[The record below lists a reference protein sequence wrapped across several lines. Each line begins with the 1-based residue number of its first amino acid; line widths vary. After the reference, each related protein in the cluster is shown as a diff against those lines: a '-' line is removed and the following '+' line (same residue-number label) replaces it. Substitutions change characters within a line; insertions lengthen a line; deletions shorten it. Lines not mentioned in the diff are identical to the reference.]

1 MKDKLLRIFNHY
13 GIEAQ
18 KRKLNEECYEF
29 LQAVAEWQNN
39 PSRANAEHVTE
50 ELADC
55 LVVLKQF
62 QLSFEIADL
71 TLEEFAILKTERTI
85 QRIESE
91 PLTDNL
97 KEVTTNW
104 NNSPKRL

>member
-1 MKDKLLRIFNHY
+1 MKAKLLRIFNHF
-13 GIEAQ
+13 GIESQ

-29 LQAVAEWQNN
+29 LQAVCEWQGYTDS
-39 PSRANAEHVTE
+39 PIFRRHVVE

-71 TLEEFAILKTERTI
+71 VLEEFAISKTERTLA
-85 QRIESE
+85 RIDTK

-97 KEVTTNW
+97 KEVESN
-104 NNSPKRL
+104 L